1 MGVATAVAIS
11 AATSANIAAQQAA
24 ESAARAECIA
34 YVPTYKHAG
43 ATLEQIHYYAYCA
56 QKLYPEPHESD
67 RTVII
72 MFKVALIL
80 IFIGAG
86 AGAYL
91 NRDDSDGPF
100 IGALYGS
107 VGMLL
112 AEFILAIVVIVL
124 YFIFLG

>member
-56 QKLYPEPHESD
+56 KKLYPEPHESD

>member
-24 ESAARAECIA
+24 ESAARAEFIA

-56 QKLYPEPHESD
+56 KKLYPEPHESD

>member
-56 QKLYPEPHESD
+56 QKLYQEPHESD

-86 AGAYL
+86 VGAYL